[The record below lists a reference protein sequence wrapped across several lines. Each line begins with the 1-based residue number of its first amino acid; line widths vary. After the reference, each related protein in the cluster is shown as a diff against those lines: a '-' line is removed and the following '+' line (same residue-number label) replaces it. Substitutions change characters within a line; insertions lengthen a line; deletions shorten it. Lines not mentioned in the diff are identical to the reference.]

1 VKFERDPR
9 DRRYPERLAGSFLAS
24 LIFHALLAAL
34 LFTVL
39 VSSSQQG
46 ATESVQGGEV
56 VTIARTSPVVVAN
69 QAAAVHAV
77 SAVPHVRTIA
87 PLQHAPLAQP
97 QSQRLPV
104 NRHELAKIAP
114 TAPPN
119 PRPIPQQT
127 PQPNPQP
134 TQNIFEAQPRNELPA
149 APVSVPT
156 VGPVAVT
163 LKPPPT
169 LAPSPVPTSAP
180 SARPSP
186 KAAPNVHATARAATP
201 APALPRAT
209 ATAAAIARAS
219 AAPSS
224 APAVRASAPPAQRAG
239 VPNPSPTS
247 TAAVARTPGTA
258 PRPGP
263 SGGASPGPR
272 PGAGAKPQ
280 AAPERPIAV
289 PPTPPPGP
297 RTTPAPKTQ
306 NARNI
311 NAKLR
316 ALLPNNPVHPTS
328 KTYTPTYSLRGRLEP
343 TPPPEVLAKT
353 KYIYEVKNI
362 GQEARVKM
370 WVTDA
375 RKAGPTTICTG
386 WLVRYP
392 EAVRGGYA
400 EAAGPDSSIVHGDL
414 HGGPANGTQI
424 SIGGGGAAHEPV
436 SPFAAG
442 LTPIVDGIVSQPCDG
457 RLLVP
462 FAPSPVS
469 SP

>member
-1 VKFERDPR
+1 MTFERDPR

-24 LIFHALLAAL
+24 LILHALLAAL
-34 LFTVL
+34 LFTVI

-46 ATESVQGGEV
+46 ATENVEGGEV
-56 VTIARTSPVVVAN
+56 VTISRTSPVVIAN
-69 QAAAVHAV
+69 QPASARAAAT
-77 SAVPHVRTIA
+77 VPHVRTIA

-97 QSQRLPV
+97 EAQRFPV
-104 NRHELAKIAP
+104 NRHELAKFAP

-134 TQNIFEAQPRNELPA
+134 TQNVVEPQPRTELPA
-149 APVSVPT
+149 APVTIPT
-156 VGPVAVT
+156 VAPVAVT
-163 LKPPPT
+163 LKPQATP
-169 LAPSPVPTSAP
+169 APSPVPTTAP

-186 KAAPNVHATARAATP
+186 RPVASVRPSARPATP
-201 APALPRAT
+201 APARVQPSPT
-209 ATAAAIARAS
+209 TAAVARAS
-219 AAPSS
+219 TVPSAAP
-224 APAVRASAPPAQRAG
+224 AERASARPAQRAG
-239 VPNPSPTS
+239 VPNPRPTS
-247 TAAVARTPGTA
+247 TAVAARTAGTA
-258 PRPGP
+258 PSPGP
-263 SGGASPGPR
+263 SGRASPGPR
-272 PGAGAKPQ
+272 SGNGAKRQSAPQ
-280 AAPERPIAV
+280 RPIAV
-289 PPTPPPGP
+289 AATPAPVQ
-297 RTTPAPKTQ
+297 RVTPAPKGQ

-316 ALLPNNPVHPTS
+316 ALLPNNPVHPTTKS
-328 KTYTPTYSLRGRLEP
+328 YSPTYSLRGRLEP

-353 KYIYEVKNI
+353 KYIYEVRNT
-362 GQEARVKM
+362 GHEARVKM
-370 WVTDA
+370 WVVAA

-392 EAVRGGYA
+392 EAIRGGYA

-414 HGGPANGTQI
+414 HGGPANGTQMT
-424 SIGGGGAAHEPV
+424 IGGGGSGHEPV

-442 LTPIVDGIVSQPCDG
+442 LAPIVDGMVSQPCDG

-462 FAPSPVS
+462 YAPSAGS